1 MFMKYKFFI
10 LLAIY
15 AFPYPQSI
23 DLNAL
28 KALGSTKFGT
38 TETKNTK
45 DIQRQTSFILDQPID
60 SKAYIMGPGDQIK
73 VNIVSSNEVF
83 NYSLIVSP
91 TGEVLIPAVG
101 ILNVYGQSLSEAIKS
116 MKKMV
121 KKWNRNAK
129 IYITLE
135 SIRQF
140 KVRVIGQIEQPGLY
154 EVTGIT
160 RISDLYQTILNI
172 ENEIKKLNSEKD
184 NNEKQIDPNLNFALN
199 QKSQISDLYER
210 KIKKPKEEDEKYR
223 IISNRNLILHRNDK
237 KIRIDLALYGVT
249 GKDELNPYLRQG
261 DILEVPLRSHEIGIY
276 GGIKMPGK
284 YEFVVGESLNKL
296 MLVSGGLRPD
306 ANTDEI
312 EITRYN
318 GPITKFSFPVKYNQS
333 ENITLNPEDHIMV
346 RYSKQYKRQEVVHI
360 SGEITY
366 PGVYTIEPG
375 KTTIGDILHKAGG
388 YTDRSDSSKITINNR
403 SIYDIPDR
411 ELERILLI
419 PEENRAS
426 SERAYIKARMMTQKG
441 ALETN
446 SYLQAQYVRDFLLAK
461 NDILYVPENFEYVE
475 ILGAIH
481 RPGRYPFT
489 NSQSF
494 NEYIKLAG
502 GITSNATRNK
512 YVIKAGTGQRL
523 RLKNNTKIDTGDT
536 IFIAEKM
543 EYNKWIALKDA
554 LSTASSVAVLL
565 YYFDR
570 VLQNQ

>member
-1 MFMKYKFFI
+1 MKNKLIIYW
-10 LLAIY
+10 AIY
-15 AFPYPQSI
+15 AFTNAQSI
-23 DLNAL
+23 DINAL
-28 KALGSTKFGT
+28 KTLGSAKFGI

-45 DIQRQTSFILDQPID
+45 DIQKQTNFILDLPID
-60 SKAYIMGPGDQIK
+60 PKLYMMGPGDQIK

-91 TGEVLIPAVG
+91 TGDVLIPAVG
-101 ILNVYGQSLSEAIKS
+101 ILDIYGLSLNEAIES

-135 SIRQF
+135 GIREF
-140 KVRVIGQIEQPGLY
+140 KVRVIGQIKQPGLY
-154 EVTGIT
+154 DVTGIT
-160 RISDLYQTILNI
+160 RISDLYQIILNI
-172 ENEIKKLNSEKD
+172 ENEIKKLEAEKED
-184 NNEKQIDPNLNFALN
+184 SEKQIDPNFNMTLN

-223 IISNRNLILHRNDK
+223 IVSNRNLILHRNNQ

-249 GKDELNPYLRQG
+249 GRDELNPYLQQG
-261 DILEVPLRSHEIGIY
+261 DILEIPLRSHEIGIY
-276 GGIKMPGK
+276 VGIKMPGK
-284 YEFVVGESLNKL
+284 YEFVSGESLNKL
-296 MLVSGGLRPD
+296 MLVAGGLRPD

-318 GPITKFSFPVKYNQS
+318 SPITKFSFPVNNEES
-333 ENITLNPEDHIMV
+333 EKIILSPEDHIMV
-346 RYSKQYKRQEVVHI
+346 KYSKQYKRQEVVHI

-375 KTTIGDILHKAGG
+375 RTTIGDILSKAGG
-388 YTDRSDSSKITINNR
+388 YTERSDSSKITINNR

-446 SYLQAQYVRDFLLAK
+446 SYLQAQYVKDFLLAK

-489 NSQSF
+489 YSQSF
-494 NEYIKLAG
+494 NDYIKLAG

-523 RLKNNTKIDTGDT
+523 RLKNNSKIDTGDT

-543 EYNKWIALKDA
+543 EYNRWLALKDA

-570 VLQNQ
+570 VLQN

>member
-1 MFMKYKFFI
+1 
-10 LLAIY
+10 
-15 AFPYPQSI
+15 
-23 DLNAL
+23 
-28 KALGSTKFGT
+28 
-38 TETKNTK
+38 
-45 DIQRQTSFILDQPID
+45 
-60 SKAYIMGPGDQIK
+60 
-73 VNIVSSNEVF
+73 
-83 NYSLIVSP
+83 
-91 TGEVLIPAVG
+91 
-101 ILNVYGQSLSEAIKS
+101 

-135 SIRQF
+135 GIREF
-140 KVRVIGQIEQPGLY
+140 KVRVIGQIKQPGLY
-154 EVTGIT
+154 DVTGIT
-160 RISDLYQTILNI
+160 RISDLYQIILNI
-172 ENEIKKLNSEKD
+172 ENEIKKLEAEKED
-184 NNEKQIDPNLNFALN
+184 SEKQIDPNFNMTLN

-223 IISNRNLILHRNDK
+223 IVSNRNLILHRNNE

-249 GKDELNPYLRQG
+249 GRDELNPYLQQG
-261 DILEVPLRSHEIGIY
+261 DILEIPLRSHEIGIY

-284 YEFVVGESLNKL
+284 YEFVSGESLNKL
-296 MLVSGGLRPD
+296 MLVAGGLRPD

-318 GPITKFSFPVKYNQS
+318 SPITKFSFPVNNEES
-333 ENITLNPEDHIMV
+333 EKIILSPEDHIMV
-346 RYSKQYKRQEVVHI
+346 KYSKQYKRQEVVHI

-375 KTTIGDILHKAGG
+375 RTTIGDILSKAGG
-388 YTDRSDSSKITINNR
+388 YTERSDSSKITINNR

-446 SYLQAQYVRDFLLAK
+446 SYLQAQYVKDFLLAK

-489 NSQSF
+489 YSQSF
-494 NEYIKLAG
+494 NDYIKLAG

-523 RLKNNTKIDTGDT
+523 RLKNNSKIDTGDT

-543 EYNKWIALKDA
+543 EYNRWLALKDA

-570 VLQNQ
+570 VLQN

>member
-1 MFMKYKFFI
+1 MKYRLII
-10 LLAIY
+10 LWVIY
-15 AFPYPQSI
+15 ALPNAQSI
-23 DLNAL
+23 DINAL
-28 KALGSTKFGT
+28 KALGSTKFGI
-38 TETKNTK
+38 TETKTTR
-45 DIQRQTSFILDQPID
+45 DIQKQTSFNLDQPINP
-60 SKAYIMGPGDQIK
+60 KNYIMGPGDQIK

-101 ILNVYGQSLSEAIKS
+101 ILNIYGLSLSEAITS
-116 MKKMV
+116 LKKMV
-121 KKWNRNAK
+121 EKWNRNAK

-135 SIRQF
+135 EIREF
-140 KVRVIGQIEQPGLY
+140 KVRVIGQIKQPGLY
-154 EVTGIT
+154 DVTGMT
-160 RISDLYQTILNI
+160 RISDLYQIILNI
-172 ENEIKKLNSEKD
+172 ENEIKKLEDEKYD
-184 NNEKQIDPNLNFALN
+184 NEKQIDPNLNIALN

-223 IISNRNLILHRNDK
+223 IISNRNLILYRNDK

-249 GKDELNPYLRQG
+249 GKDELNPYFRQG
-261 DILEVPLRSHEIGIY
+261 DILEIPLRSHEIGIY
-276 GGIKMPGK
+276 GGIKIPGK
-284 YEFVVGESLNKL
+284 YEFVKGESLNKI
-296 MLVSGGLRPD
+296 MLIAGALRPD

-333 ENITLNPEDHIMV
+333 KEIILNPEDHIMV
-346 RYSKQYKRQEVVHI
+346 KYSKQYKRQEVVHI

-366 PGVYTIEPG
+366 PGVYTIKPG
-375 KTTIGDILHKAGG
+375 KTTIGDILQKAGG
-388 YTDRSDSSKITINNR
+388 YTNRSDSSKITINNR

-446 SYLQAQYVRDFLLAK
+446 SYLQAKYVRDFLLAK

-475 ILGAIH
+475 ILGAVH

-494 NEYIKLAG
+494 NEYIELAG

-543 EYNKWIALKDA
+543 EYNRWLALKDA

>member
-1 MFMKYKFFI
+1 MKYKFANF
-10 LLAIY
+10 LVFCAISS
-15 AFPYPQSI
+15 AQNI
-23 DLNAL
+23 DINAL
-28 KALGSTKFGT
+28 KAISEAKLGLG
-38 TETKNTK
+38 ETKVTK
-45 DIQRQTSFILDQPID
+45 DIQKQNIISLDQPVNPD
-60 SKAYIMGPGDQIK
+60 LYIMGPGDQLK

-83 NYSLIVSP
+83 NYSLIISP

-101 ILNVYGQSLSEAIKS
+101 IINVYGLSLTNAIIS
-116 MKKMV
+116 MDKIV
-121 KKWNRNAK
+121 REWNRNAK

-135 SIRQF
+135 QIRQF
-140 KVRVIGQIEQPGLY
+140 KIRVIGQLKQPGLY
-154 EVTGIT
+154 NVTGVN
-160 RISDLYQTILNI
+160 RVSDLYQTIVNI
-172 ENEIKKLNSEKD
+172 ENEIKKLENETSDDEKT
-184 NNEKQIDPNLNFALN
+184 IDPGYNIALN

-223 IISNRNLILHRNDK
+223 ILSNRNLILHRENK

-249 GKDELNPYLRQG
+249 GEEKLNPYLKQE
-261 DILEVPLRSHEIGIY
+261 DILEIPLRTHEVGIY

-284 YEFVVGESLNKL
+284 YEFVAGESLNK
-296 MLVSGGLRPD
+296 MMQVAGGLRPD

-318 GPITKFSFPVKYNQS
+318 GPTKKFSFSIKHDQS
-333 ENITLNPEDHIMV
+333 KDNILNPEDHIMV
-346 RYSKQYKRQEVVHI
+346 KYSKQYKRQEIVHI

-375 KTTIGDILHKAGG
+375 KTTIGDILKKAGG
-388 YTDRSDSSKITINNR
+388 YTELSDSSKITINNR
-403 SIYDIPDR
+403 NIYDIPDR

-446 SYLQAQYVRDFLLAK
+446 SYLQAKYIRDFLLAK
-461 NDILYVPENFEYVE
+461 NDILYVPENFKYIE
-475 ILGAIH
+475 ILGAVH

-489 NSQSF
+489 ISQSF
-494 NEYIKLAG
+494 NEYIELAG

-523 RLKNNTKIDTGDT
+523 RLKSDSKIDTGDT